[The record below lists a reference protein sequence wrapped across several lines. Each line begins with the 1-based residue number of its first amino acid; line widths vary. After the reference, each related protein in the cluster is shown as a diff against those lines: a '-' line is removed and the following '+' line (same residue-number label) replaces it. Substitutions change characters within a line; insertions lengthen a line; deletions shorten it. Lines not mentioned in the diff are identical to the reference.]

1 MKKIDFKNIK
11 KGKIT
16 MTIIIGIM
24 CFILLYVMFMQFR
37 VVNETD
43 ITSLRTKRDSALREE
58 LETWQSR
65 YEDTSNQLEQ
75 AKANLD
81 EYKNKIDDS
90 QAAAELLDKELK
102 QAELNLGKTDVKG
115 AGVVITLEDA
125 DVEVDAED
133 LIKLMNELKRAEAE
147 AISVNGQRITNLT
160 EFADVDSYVVVNGTR
175 LSSPFTIQVI
185 GNQKYLESGL
195 TAKGGYVDTQ
205 ISEGKKVSLAE
216 NNDITITKYD
226 GNFEISE
233 DIKIK

>member
-1 MKKIDFKNIK
+1 M
-11 KGKIT
+11 
-16 MTIIIGIM
+16 
-24 CFILLYVMFMQFR
+24 
-37 VVNETD
+37 
-43 ITSLRTKRDSALREE
+43 
-58 LETWQSR
+58 
-65 YEDTSNQLEQ
+65 
-75 AKANLD
+75 NLD

>member
-24 CFILLYVMFMQFR
+24 CFILLYVMFMQFKI
-37 VVNETD
+37 VNETD
-43 ITSLRTKRDSALREE
+43 ITSLRTKRDSELREE

>member
-1 MKKIDFKNIK
+1 MKKFK

-16 MTIIIGIM
+16 MTIIIGMM
-24 CFILLYVMFMQFR
+24 CFILVYVMFMQFR

-43 ITSLRTKRDSALREE
+43 VTSLRTKRESELREE
-58 LETWQSR
+58 LDNWQSR

-90 QAAAELLDKELK
+90 QSASELLDKEL
-102 QAELNLGKTDVKG
+102 QEAELNLGKTDVKG
-115 AGVVITLEDA
+115 AGVVITLEDG
-125 DVEVDAED
+125 DVAVDAED

-147 AISVNGQRITNLT
+147 AISVNDQRVTNLT
-160 EFADVDSYVVVNGTR
+160 EFADVDSYIVVNGTR

-195 TAKGGYVDTQ
+195 TAKGGYVDSQ
-205 ISEGKKVSLAE
+205 ISDGKRVSLAE
-216 NNDITITKYD
+216 NNDITILKYD
-226 GNFEISE
+226 GEFEIS
-233 DIKIK
+233 DSIKIK

>member
-43 ITSLRTKRDSALREE
+43 ITSLRTKRDSELREE

-175 LSSPFTIQVI
+175 LSSTFTIQVI

>member
-1 MKKIDFKNIK
+1 MKKFK

-24 CFILLYVMFMQFR
+24 CFILVYVMFMQFR

-43 ITSLRTKRDSALREE
+43 VTSLRTKRESELREE
-58 LETWQSR
+58 LESWQSK
-65 YEDTSNQLEQ
+65 YEDTTNQLEQ

-90 QAAAELLDKELK
+90 QSASELLDKELK

-115 AGVVITLEDA
+115 AGVVITLEDG
-125 DVEVDAED
+125 DVAVDAED

-147 AISVNGQRITNLT
+147 AISVNDQRVTNLT
-160 EFADVDSYVVVNGTR
+160 EFADVDSYIVVNGTR

-195 TAKGGYVDTQ
+195 TAKGGYVDSQ
-205 ISEGKKVSLAE
+205 ISDGKKVSLAE
-216 NNDITITKYD
+216 NNDITILKYS
-226 GNFEISE
+226 GEFEIDDS
-233 DIKIK
+233 IKIK

>member
-43 ITSLRTKRDSALREE
+43 ITSLRTKRDSELREE

-81 EYKNKIDDS
+81 EYNNKIDDS

>member
-1 MKKIDFKNIK
+1 MKKFK

-24 CFILLYVMFMQFR
+24 CFILVYVMFTQFR

-43 ITSLRTKRDSALREE
+43 VTSLRTKRESELREE
-58 LETWQSR
+58 LDNWQSR

-90 QAAAELLDKELK
+90 QSASELLDKEL
-102 QAELNLGKTDVKG
+102 QEAELNLGKTDVKG
-115 AGVVITLEDA
+115 TGVVITLEDG
-125 DVEVDAED
+125 DVAVDAED

-147 AISVNGQRITNLT
+147 AISVNDQRVTNLT
-160 EFADVDSYVVVNGTR
+160 EFADVDSYIVVNGTR

-195 TAKGGYVDTQ
+195 TAKGGYVDSQ
-205 ISEGKKVSLAE
+205 ISDGKRVSLAE
-216 NNDITITKYD
+216 NNDITILKYD
-226 GNFEISE
+226 GEFEIS
-233 DIKIK
+233 DSIKIK

>member
-1 MKKIDFKNIK
+1 
-11 KGKIT
+11 

-43 ITSLRTKRDSALREE
+43 ITSLRTKRDSELREE

-175 LSSPFTIQVI
+175 L
-185 GNQKYLESGL
+185 
-195 TAKGGYVDTQ
+195 
-205 ISEGKKVSLAE
+205 
-216 NNDITITKYD
+216 
-226 GNFEISE
+226 
-233 DIKIK
+233 

>member
-43 ITSLRTKRDSALREE
+43 ITSLRTKRDSELREE

-102 QAELNLGKTDVKG
+102 QAELNLGKKDVKG

-160 EFADVDSYVVVNGTR
+160 EFADVASYVVVNGTR